1 MTGRWI
7 GGRTSRVLTGALA
20 ALVGAGSGCG
30 GICDA
35 TAADL
40 EGTYTIEVRD
50 DDGSVDGRVV
60 VTIDADGNVDA
71 EILDSDGN
79 RDGSLDCDVEN
90 DEVCDLEVRC
100 RDDEGNLTFSFTV
113 EAE

>member
-1 MTGRWI
+1 MGRW
-7 GGRTSRVLTGALA
+7 RRSSARAR
-20 ALVGAGSGCG
+20 CG

-50 DDGSVDGRVV
+50 DDGGVDGRVV
-60 VTIDADGNVDA
+60 LTIDADGNVDA
-71 EILDSDGN
+71 DIYDGGGN
-79 RDGSLDCDVEN
+79 RDGTLDCEVEN
-90 DEVCDLEVRC
+90 DEVCDLEVAC

-113 EAE
+113 EADA